1 MLDFKHL
8 VEVFE
13 AYILSSASDIYKPTY
28 ASNLFSFVVVS
39 PIFYVVSGSSLSRS
53 ESSFYSLHDFPS
65 PNMFRIYALTSKRT

>member
-1 MLDFKHL
+1 MQDFKHL

-53 ESSFYSLHDFPS
+53 ESSFL
-65 PNMFRIYALTSKRT
+65 